1 MVKTALRIAMTT
13 RGLPVRARP
22 FGRRQPFTGE
32 AAAMPALGDDLKLFA
47 GTFLAG
53 FLFASVFL
61 A

>member
-1 MVKTALRIAMTT
+1 MTT

-32 AAAMPALGDDLKLFA
+32 AATMPAPALGDDLKLFA
-47 GTFLAG
+47 GTFIAG
-53 FLFASVFL
+53 FLFVSVFL

>member
-1 MVKTALRIAMTT
+1 MTT

-22 FGRRQPFTGE
+22 FGRRQPFTSE
-32 AAAMPALGDDLKLFA
+32 AAVMPAPALSDDLKLFA

-53 FLFASVFL
+53 FLFVSVFL

>member
-1 MVKTALRIAMTT
+1 MTT